1 MVNSLTTSDLS
12 KIDSGQE
19 KSIQIQFVKAGFI
32 LNYLEL
38 AKAYYKN
45 NETSKSLEQLRI
57 LLALPIT
64 TQDDNRIKTEASLL
78 IKKWS

>member
-1 MVNSLTTSDLS
+1 M
-12 KIDSGQE
+12 
-19 KSIQIQFVKAGFI
+19 

>member
-1 MVNSLTTSDLS
+1 MVERTAVRLFYGGLPDASF
-12 KIDSGQE
+12 K
-19 KSIQIQFVKAGFI
+19 KSITCYEVAKKLKAGFM

-45 NETSKSLEQLRI
+45 NETN
-57 LLALPIT
+57 
-64 TQDDNRIKTEASLL
+64 NRIKTEASLL